1 MSNKAFFKSLL
12 DNIKESKQEPLHL
25 NSKVL
30 LIDSMNTFLRCFT
43 MIQHLNYQGHHIG
56 GLTGFLKS
64 IGFAINHIKP
74 TRVILCF
81 EGAGST
87 TNRKYLYPEYK
98 ANRKLI
104 KVTHWDTFNN
114 KEEESE
120 SIENQIVRLID
131 YLQQLPINLVAIDK
145 IEADDVI
152 GYLSTHLPG
161 EVVIMSAD
169 KDFLQLVSPKVSVY
183 SPIKKKFY
191 TPAMVKEE
199 YKVSAANFINYKILT
214 GDDSDNL
221 PGVKGIG
228 EKKLLKLFPEF
239 VNEEKYSFQY
249 MMETAEQKIDE
260 HALYG
265 NIINFKHQL
274 DINRQLMDLTNPV
287 LTEEAVDEIEALI
300 SSSPFKYNKTN
311 FLRMYNEDF
320 LGNSIPNVEF
330 WLSNTFSYLTAYK

>member
-1 MSNKAFFKSLL
+1 
-12 DNIKESKQEPLHL
+12 
-25 NSKVL
+25 
-30 LIDSMNTFLRCFT
+30 
-43 MIQHLNYQGHHIG
+43 
-56 GLTGFLKS
+56 
-64 IGFAINHIKP
+64 
-74 TRVILCF
+74 
-81 EGAGST
+81 
-87 TNRKYLYPEYK
+87 
-98 ANRKLI
+98 
-104 KVTHWDTFNN
+104 
-114 KEEESE
+114 
-120 SIENQIVRLID
+120 
-131 YLQQLPINLVAIDK
+131 
-145 IEADDVI
+145 
-152 GYLSTHLPG
+152 
-161 EVVIMSAD
+161 
-169 KDFLQLVSPKVSVY
+169 
-183 SPIKKKFY
+183 
-191 TPAMVKEE
+191 MVKEE